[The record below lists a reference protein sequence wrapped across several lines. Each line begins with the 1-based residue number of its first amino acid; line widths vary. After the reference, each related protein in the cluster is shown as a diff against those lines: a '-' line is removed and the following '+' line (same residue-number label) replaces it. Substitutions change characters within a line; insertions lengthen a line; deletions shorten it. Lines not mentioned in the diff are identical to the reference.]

1 MSSQGGGSTHDLIV
15 ESWIMYGVGILFFIL
30 RLYARYKRM
39 KFHFQVEDYMMFLA
53 IIFYTAFVVTNI
65 EITNYGSTLYEPGQF
80 ETFTAYD
87 IQQRVLGSKI
97 EFASENCQV
106 CTVYCLKACMLLVYF
121 RITSNLKQHQWVKLC
136 AVYTALGW
144 LATELTLFLN
154 CHPVSGYWTLPP
166 PQRQCATYLN
176 FEIVQAV
183 FNISSDVTIL
193 LVVLPLLFRARMPWR
208 TKLPIVVVFSMGIV
222 VILCAIISKIF
233 TFRSI
238 FNTSYQFWYLREASI
253 GVWVTNAP
261 SVWSLARSTIT
272 FLKSTSSPTKSTPG
286 YNSSAPGISASR
298 ARTGT
303 ETPSSHALSRM
314 YDMEHHS
321 GSEEAIIE
329 MDERNKALYTSAE
342 SIDDSAP
349 SASDWS
355 GPTHENGSAGEQE
368 GHIWKTT
375 EITIQKS

>member
-15 ESWIMYGVGILFFIL
+15 ESWIMYGVGILFFIV
-30 RLYARYKRM
+30 RLYARYKRL
-39 KFHFQVEDYMMFLA
+39 KFHFQVEDYLMFLA

-65 EITNYGSTLYEPGQF
+65 EITKYGSTLYEPGQF
-80 ETFTAYD
+80 ETFTAHD
-87 IQQRVLGSKI
+87 IQERVLGSKI
-97 EFASENCQV
+97 EFASEHCQV

-121 RITSNLKQHQWVKLC
+121 RITSNLKQHHWVKAC
-136 AVYTALGW
+136 ALYTALGW

-166 PQRQCATYLN
+166 PQRECATYFN

-183 FNISSDVTIL
+183 FNISSDIAIL
-193 LVVLPLLFRARMPWR
+193 FVVLPILFRARIPWR

-233 TFRSI
+233 TFRNI
-238 FNTSYQFWYLREASI
+238 WDTSYQFWYLREASI

-261 SVWSLARSTIT
+261 FVWSLARSTLN
-272 FLKSTSSPTKSTPG
+272 FLKSTSNPTKATPQYG
-286 YNSSAPGISASR
+286 SSAPGVSVSR
-298 ARTGT
+298 ARPGAVTRT
-303 ETPSSHALSRM
+303 SRALSRI
-314 YDMEHHS
+314 YDMEPIS
-321 GSEEAIIE
+321 GSEEGIIE
-329 MDERNKALYTSAE
+329 MEDGNRAAHTPAA
-342 SIDDSAP
+342 SIDDSMP
-349 SASDWS
+349 SALEWGQPS
-355 GPTHENGSAGEQE
+355 HQEQE